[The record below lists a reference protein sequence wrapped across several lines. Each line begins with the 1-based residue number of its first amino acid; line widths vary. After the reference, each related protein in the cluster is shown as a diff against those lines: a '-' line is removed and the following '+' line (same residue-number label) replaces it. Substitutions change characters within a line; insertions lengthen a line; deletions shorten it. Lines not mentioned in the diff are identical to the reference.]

1 MKKFLSFM
9 LALCLVASLAACG
22 GTGSSAPAADSTPA
36 GASTPADSA
45 PADSTPAASG
55 AVIRIGGIGPV
66 TGGAAEYGLA
76 VRGGA
81 EIAIAEINARGGQ
94 QYELKFEDDEHD
106 PEKAVNAYNNLK
118 DWNMQV
124 LMGTVTS
131 APCVAVEAETAADN
145 MFQLTP
151 SGSAE
156 DCIKEANAFRMC
168 FSDPEQGT
176 LSADYIADN
185 SLASKVAI
193 IYDSSDPYSSG
204 IRDAFV
210 TEAAAK
216 NLEIVADEAFTA
228 DNKTDFNVQLQKAK
242 SAGAELL
249 FMPFYYSEAALVLQ
263 QAAAMDF
270 KPVFFGCDGMD
281 GLLAVENFDA
291 TLAEG
296 VMLMTPFTAAATD
309 DMTASFVTKYN
320 ELYGQDPNQFAADAY
335 DCIYAIDAAIQK
347 AGVTGD
353 MDASAICD
361 ALKGAFTEITLD
373 GLTGKGITWDASG
386 APTKSPLVFV
396 IENGVYAAA

>member
-9 LALCLVASLAACG
+9 LALCLVVSLAACG
-22 GTGSSAPAADSTPA
+22 GIGSSAPAADSTPA

-118 DWNMQV
+118 DWGMQV

-291 TLAEG
+291 SLAEG

-309 DMTASFVTKYN
+309 DMTASFVKAYN
-320 ELYGQDPNQFAADAY
+320 DAYGQDPNQFAADAY

>member
-9 LALCLVASLAACG
+9 LALCLVVSLAACG

-118 DWNMQV
+118 DWGMQV

-291 TLAEG
+291 SLAEG

-309 DMTASFVTKYN
+309 DMTASFVKAYN
-320 ELYGQDPNQFAADAY
+320 DAYGQDPNQFAADAY